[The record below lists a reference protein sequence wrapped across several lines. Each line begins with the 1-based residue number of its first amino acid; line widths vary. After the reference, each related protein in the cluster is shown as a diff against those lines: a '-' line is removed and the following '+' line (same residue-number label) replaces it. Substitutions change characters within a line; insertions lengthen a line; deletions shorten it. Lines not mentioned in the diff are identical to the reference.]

1 LGVEAPSVS
10 RCVPLPQSRKQG
22 KKRFPSPFS
31 LGFLFSCFFWLCW
44 IFACFAFL
52 FWILHLGGYLTKPNL
67 TKLNQTKPNHQ
78 SINEELLAT
87 GVTGLVWFGLV

>member
-1 LGVEAPSVS
+1 
-10 RCVPLPQSRKQG
+10 
-22 KKRFPSPFS
+22 
-31 LGFLFSCFFWLCW
+31 
-44 IFACFAFL
+44 
-52 FWILHLGGYLTKPNL
+52 LHLGGYLTKPNL